1 MKDVTLKEFIE
12 IAKDNNQLKD
22 KVLETVNVSGGGG
35 LPDDLLNLA
44 AEAGYNIT
52 RLNLAG
58 LAMHD
63 KGQILSDSAL
73 NNVSGG
79 MISKYEWCEAIMDFF
94 GADLDYCSESYE
106 K

>member
-1 MKDVTLKEFIE
+1 
-12 IAKDNNQLKD
+12 
-22 KVLETVNVSGGGG
+22 
-35 LPDDLLNLA
+35 
-44 AEAGYNIT
+44 
-52 RLNLAG
+52 
-58 LAMHD
+58 MHD